1 MRTIPQ
7 DVSIIHLNL
16 LKSSFLTHA
25 KIPLMTQSQAL
36 DILKTGGNVFLTG
49 EPGAGKTFVLN
60 QYLQWLEAAGVHVAV
75 TASTGIAATHIGG
88 MTIHSWS
95 GIGARDEISAYDL
108 DQIVTKEKT
117 VKRIKKA
124 QVLVIDEI
132 CMHKNHTLDSIGLVC
147 RTIRQSSEPFGG
159 LQVIFVGDFFQ
170 LPPIAQQG
178 EVVRYA
184 YESRAWAHAQPL
196 ICYLTEQYRQED
208 EMFLNLLRS
217 IRKNQIEDDHYTLL
231 QEQTEIGYEGIEPT
245 RLYTH
250 NADVDAVN
258 LNKLKSLTGK
268 GKTFKMSAVGNKQLL
283 LGLVKSCLSPEV
295 LELREEAMVM
305 FTKNNFEVGY
315 VNGTLGR
322 VLRFDSDGLP
332 VVETTDGLEVS
343 VKPTTWDLVED
354 KKVLASLEQI
364 PLRLAWA
371 ITVHKSQGM
380 SLDAAEIDLS
390 KAFVSGQG
398 YVALSR
404 VRSLEGVKILGM
416 HPNALQVDPRVSEQ
430 DERFYAASAAAERE
444 FVKMEE
450 DEIEAMHKAFVLA
463 MGGKLPSE
471 AEVAEAG
478 KTKPVERV
486 KKESTYAITA
496 GLIREGKSVK
506 EIAKERKVAETTIW
520 GHVEKLLEEGE
531 LKKEEA
537 ISLVPKD
544 EDWEKTYTRLAKAM
558 DKVGTEKLKPI
569 FEECNEEIDYGAIRV
584 GRILYLLEG
593 K

>member
-1 MRTIPQ
+1 
-7 DVSIIHLNL
+7 
-16 LKSSFLTHA
+16 
-25 KIPLMTQSQAL
+25 MTQAQAL

-49 EPGAGKTFVLN
+49 EPGAGKTYVLN
-60 QYLQWLEAAGVHVAV
+60 QYLQWLEAAGIPVAV

-95 GIGARDEISAYDL
+95 GIGARDEITAYDL
-108 DQIVTKEKT
+108 DQITSKEKT
-117 VKRIKKA
+117 VKRVKKA
-124 QVLVIDEI
+124 RVLVIDEI
-132 CMHKNHTLDSIGLVC
+132 SMLSAHTLDSIGLVC
-147 RTIRQSSEPFGG
+147 RTIRESSEPFGG

-170 LPPIAQQG
+170 LPPIAKTG

-184 YESRAWAHAQPL
+184 FESRAWAHANPL
-196 ICYLTEQYRQED
+196 VCYLTEQYRQED
-208 EMFLNLLRS
+208 ELFLNLLRS

-231 QEQTEIGYEGIEPT
+231 QEQTEIGYEDIEPT

-250 NADVDAVN
+250 NTDVDAVN

-283 LGLVKSCLSPEV
+283 FGLVKSCLSPEV

-322 VLRFDSDGLP
+322 VLRFDGDGLP
-332 VVETTDGLEVS
+332 VILTTDGLEVT
-343 VKPTTWDLVED
+343 VKPTTWDLVD
-354 KKVLASLEQI
+354 DNKVLASIEQI

-380 SLDAAEIDLS
+380 SLDAAEVDLS
-390 KAFVSGQG
+390 RAFVAGQG

-404 VRSLEGVKILGM
+404 VRNLEGLKMLGM

-430 DERFYAASAAAERE
+430 DERFYAASAVVERE
-444 FVKMEE
+444 FEKMDEA
-450 DEIEAMHKAFVLA
+450 EIEEMHQAFVRA
-463 MGGKLPSE
+463 MGGNLPSE
-471 AEVAEAG
+471 AEVIEAG
-478 KTKPVERV
+478 KNKPAARV

-531 LKKEEA
+531 LKKENA
-537 ISLVPKD
+537 IALLPKD
-544 EDWEKTYTRLAKAM
+544 ESWDKIYTKLAKAM
-558 DKVGTEKLKPI
+558 DAVGTDKLKPI
-569 FEECNEEIDYGAIRV
+569 FEECNEEIDYGTIRV
-584 GRILYLLEG
+584 GRILYLLEN
-593 K
+593 

>member
-1 MRTIPQ
+1 
-7 DVSIIHLNL
+7 
-16 LKSSFLTHA
+16 
-25 KIPLMTQSQAL
+25 MTQAQAL

-49 EPGAGKTFVLN
+49 EPGAGKTYVLN
-60 QYLQWLEAAGVHVAV
+60 QYLHWLEAAGVHVAI

-95 GIGARDEISAYDL
+95 GIGARDEITAYDL
-108 DQIVTKEKT
+108 DQITSREKT
-117 VKRIKKA
+117 VKRVKRA

-132 CMHKNHTLDSIGLVC
+132 SMLSAHTLDSIGLVC
-147 RTIRQSSEPFGG
+147 RTIRENGEPFGG

-170 LPPIAQQG
+170 LPPIAKQG

-184 YESRAWAHAQPL
+184 FESRAWEHARPL
-196 ICYLTEQYRQED
+196 VCYLTEQYRQED
-208 EMFLNLLRS
+208 EMFLSLLRS
-217 IRKNQIEDDHYTLL
+217 IRKGHIEDDHYTLL

-268 GKTFKMSAVGNKQLL
+268 GKTFKMNAAGNKQLL

-322 VLRFDSDGLP
+322 VLRFDSDGYP
-332 VVETTDGLEVS
+332 VIETTDGLQVT
-343 VKPTTWDLVED
+343 VKPTTWDVVEE
-354 KKVLASLEQI
+354 KKVLASIEQI

-380 SLDAAEIDLS
+380 SLDAAEMDLS
-390 KAFVSGQG
+390 KSFVFGQG

-404 VRSLEGVKILGM
+404 VRSLDGLKLLGM
-416 HPNALQVDPRVSEQ
+416 NPNALMVDPRVAQQ
-430 DERFYAASAAAERE
+430 DERFYAASAVAERE
-444 FVKMEE
+444 FEKMDEE
-450 DEIEAMHKAFVLA
+450 EVNAMHKAFVTA
-463 MGGKLPSE
+463 MGGKMPT
-471 AEVAEAG
+471 AADVAQVGEHA
-478 KTKPVERV
+478 PVERV

-496 GLIREGKSVK
+496 DLIREGKSIK
-506 EIAKERKVAETTIW
+506 EITKERKVAETTIW
-520 GHVEKLLEEGE
+520 GHVEKLLEDGE
-531 LKKEEA
+531 LSKAEA
-537 ISLVPKD
+537 VSLVPKD
-544 EDWEKTYTRLAKAM
+544 EDWEATYRRLAKAM
-558 DKVGTEKLKPI
+558 DEVGTEKLKPI
-569 FEECNEEIDYGAIRV
+569 FEACNEEIDYGTIRV
-584 GRILYLLEG
+584 ARILYLLEG